1 MTTTKRNEAEKLAR
15 SKVRIKEYTDCFGD
29 RVYKVQTK
37 KWYGWVTKPNGY
49 SILSTTIFNSYRGA
63 RIAAEAEI
71 ERLINKK
78 EVAKYYYYPF

>member
-1 MTTTKRNEAEKLAR
+1 MTTTKRSEAEKLAR

-37 KWYGWVTKPNGY
+37 KWYGWVSKANDY
-49 SILSTTIFNSYRGA
+49 LMISTTFNSYQGA

-78 EVAKYYYYPF
+78 ENAKYYYYPF